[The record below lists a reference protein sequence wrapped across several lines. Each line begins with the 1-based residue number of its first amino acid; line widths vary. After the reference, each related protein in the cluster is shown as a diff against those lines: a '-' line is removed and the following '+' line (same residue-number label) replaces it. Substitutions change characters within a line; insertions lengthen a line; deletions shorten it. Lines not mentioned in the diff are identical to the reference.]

1 MAKAKAAIDAKQ
13 AAALAVANRILYNE
27 GVVDGFGHVSVR
39 DARRS
44 DRFLLAR
51 SMAPALVT
59 PKDIMQFDLDGTAID
74 PRARRPYLERFIHGS
89 IYKARPDVM
98 AVVHSHSPSIIPFGI
113 TPQRLRPVFHM
124 GAFLGDDVP
133 VWDIHDFS
141 GDTDL
146 LVANVAQGDDLARAL
161 GSNLVALMRGH
172 GSVAVGQTLQHA
184 VYRAVY
190 AEINARLQS
199 EALKL
204 GPVKYLT
211 PGEARFARELQD
223 KVLGR
228 AYELWARKAGAKR

>member
-1 MAKAKAAIDAKQ
+1 MDVKQ

-39 DARRS
+39 DARHA

-51 SMAPALVT
+51 SMAPGLVT
-59 PKDIMQFDLDGTAID
+59 PKDIMQFDLAGMAIE
-74 PRARRPYLERFIHGS
+74 PRGRAVYLERFIHGS

-113 TPQRLRPVFHM
+113 TPQKLRPVYHM
-124 GAFLGDDVP
+124 SGFLGDDVP
-133 VWDIHDFS
+133 IFDIHEVA

-146 LVANVAQGDDLARAL
+146 LVSSVALGDALARAL
-161 GSNLVALMRGH
+161 GGNIVALMRGH
-172 GSVAVGQTLQHA
+172 GSVAAGQTLQHA

-211 PGEARFARELQD
+211 PGEARATKATLD
-223 KVLGR
+223 KALSR
-228 AYELWARKAGAKR
+228 AYELWARRVGTKG